1 MPIQTV
7 ASGSVAYN
15 NFVNGKNEDFLSY
28 LHNGAVQLPAT
39 SRGTYGDPG
48 NKVIAG
54 HSSYRKSST
63 AKYKTNFQ
71 KIIGMEVGEQ
81 VWIYKKNSSG
91 VFTRYVYQVEASY
104 NTSAKDISILYPTTK
119 DQVTLMTCTPIGG
132 VVGRRIVKA
141 TFVSN

>member
-7 ASGSVAYN
+7 ASGSAAYN
-15 NFVNGKNEDFLSY
+15 NFVNGKNEDFLSD

-39 SRGTYGDPG
+39 SRGTYGDSG

-54 HSSYRKSST
+54 HSST